1 MNTLISIIEDDKAN
15 VIGASTD
22 QGDIMLDPSD
32 VKPRSELKAAAVAL
46 ATKYGVTIPAELQA
60 VISAPQ

>member
-1 MNTLISIIEDDKAN
+1 MKILLSIIEDDRGN

-22 QGDIMLDPSD
+22 RGDIMLDPSE

-46 ATKYGVTIPAELQA
+46 ATKYGVSIPAPLA
-60 VISAPQ
+60 ALVTA